1 MLINKTE
8 NEGCLKNNNFKGGF
22 VMTELQVKT
31 QKGSLKKFLATFLAF
46 CVCLTTVFVDGA
58 FAQAAEQQNT
68 KAGFKKS
75 EYTLSRT
82 DGAKVDL
89 SKEITPDNAGT
100 ASEWTSDNAEKITVS
115 DAGVVSLT
123 EAGKAD
129 NSEIKAKITAKISDN
144 TLECTVKVLASD
156 SEKPDPNPPGGGD
169 GDDDEDKPV
178 VSPDAAFKASK
189 YSLERGGSLNLGD
202 QVSPSNATKTDWSSD
217 DAAKISVTSAGVV
230 TLTAAG
236 EAYKDAFTAT
246 VAVKANGKQ
255 ITCKVNV
262 KAVPT
267 PPGPVVKNDS
277 VTSVTVSPKTLTAKA
292 GETKKVTA
300 TVALAS
306 DKDTAITKK
315 LAKTVTWKSDN
326 DKVATVDASGNVKA
340 VAAGTAK
347 ITATSTADS
356 KKSDVCT
363 VTVTEDKKDDEK
375 PADTTVAVS
384 GITLNAKTIY
394 LKTGTKFT
402 AKAAVAPANATN
414 KKVTWTSNKKNI
426 ATVNA
431 NGVITAKKKTGKATI
446 TAKAGNRSAKITVN
460 VVKKAKKTTSVKLS
474 KSKVTLTVK
483 DNFALAATLSK
494 GATSKVKWTTSDK
507 KVASVKDGVVTAK
520 KKGVAVI
527 TATADGKSAD
537 CVVTVKDAKGKK
549 AATLKVKTKKI
560 SVKVKK
566 TKKIQVTL
574 AKKDSVKSYVSSNKK
589 IATVSKK
596 GVVTGKKK
604 GKATIIVTT
613 KKGAVATIP
622 VTVK

>member
-1 MLINKTE
+1 
-8 NEGCLKNNNFKGGF
+8 
-22 VMTELQVKT
+22 MTELQVKT

-58 FAQAAEQQNT
+58 FAQAADQQST
-68 KAGFKKS
+68 KAEFKKS
-75 EYTLSRT
+75 EYTLART
-82 DGAKVDL
+82 DGANVDL
-89 SKEITPDNAGT
+89 SKEISPDNAGT
-100 ASEWTSDNAEKITVS
+100 ASDWTSNNAEKITVS
-115 DAGVVSLT
+115 NAGVVSLT

-129 NSEIKAKITAKISDN
+129 NNAITAKITAKVNQN

-156 SEKPDPNPPGGGD
+156 LEEPDD
-169 GDDDEDKPV
+169 GDDEKPV
-178 VSPDAAFKASK
+178 VSPDASFKAPE
-189 YSLERGGSLNLGD
+189 YPLARGGSLNLGD

-236 EAYKDAFTAT
+236 EAYEDAFTAT

-262 KAVPT
+262 EEAAPT
-267 PPGPVVKNDS
+267 PPVPVVKNDS

-394 LKTGTKFT
+394 LKTGTKFN
-402 AKAAVAPANATN
+402 AKAAVAPAKATN

-446 TAKAGNRSAKITVN
+446 TAKAGNKSAKITVN

>member
-1 MLINKTE
+1 
-8 NEGCLKNNNFKGGF
+8 
-22 VMTELQVKT
+22 MTELQVKT

-58 FAQAAEQQNT
+58 FVQAADQQQSVQ
-68 KAGFKKS
+68 AGFKEKV
-75 EYTLSRT
+75 YTLART

-89 SKEITPDNAGT
+89 SQQISPDNAK
-100 ASEWTSDNAEKITVS
+100 ASDWTSSNAEKITVS
-115 DAGVVSLT
+115 DGGVVTLT
-123 EAGKAD
+123 EKGKAD
-129 NSEIKAKITAKISDN
+129 TNEITAEIKATVSENELK
-144 TLECTVKVLASD
+144 CTVKVLASD
-156 SEKPDPNPPGGGD
+156 DSEGPGP
-169 GDDDEDKPV
+169 DDDITTT
-178 VSPDAAFKASK
+178 PDAAFKAPE
-189 YSLERGGSLNLGD
+189 YPLARGGSLNLGAE
-202 QVSPSNATKTDWSSD
+202 VSPSNATKTDWSSD

-277 VTSVTVSPKTLTAKA
+277 VTSVTVSPKTLTAKV

-306 DKDTAITKK
+306 DKDTTITKK

-347 ITATSTADS
+347 ITATSTAAPT
-356 KKSDVCT
+356 KSDVCT
-363 VTVTEDKKDDEK
+363 VTVTAEDKKDDEK

-402 AKAAVAPANATN
+402 ARAAVAPANATN

-426 ATVNA
+426 ATVSTS
-431 NGVITAKKKTGKATI
+431 GVITAKKKTGKATI
-446 TAKAGNRSAKITVN
+446 TAKAGNKSAKITVN

-483 DNFALAATLSK
+483 DNVALAATLSK

>member
-1 MLINKTE
+1 
-8 NEGCLKNNNFKGGF
+8 
-22 VMTELQVKT
+22 MTELQVKT
-31 QKGSLKKFLATFLAF
+31 QKGSLKKFLAMFLAF

-58 FAQAAEQQNT
+58 FAQAAKQQNT

-75 EYTLSRT
+75 EYTLPRT
-82 DGAKVDL
+82 DGANVDL

-100 ASEWTSDNAEKITVS
+100 VSEWTSDNAGKITVS

-123 EAGKAD
+123 EAGKTD
-129 NSEIKAKITAKISDN
+129 NGEIKAKITAKISDD

-156 SEKPDPNPPGGGD
+156 SEEPNPNPPGGGD
-169 GDDDEDKPV
+169 GDGDEDKPV
-178 VSPDAAFKASK
+178 VSSDAAFKAPE

-217 DAAKISVTSAGVV
+217 DAEKISVTSAGVV
-230 TLTAAG
+230 TLTAVG

-262 KAVPT
+262 EAVPT
-267 PPGPVVKNDS
+267 PPDPVVKKDS
-277 VTSVTVSPKTLTAKA
+277 VTSVTVSPKTLAAKA

-300 TVALAS
+300 TVALTS
-306 DKDTAITKK
+306 DKDTTITQKFV
-315 LAKTVTWKSDN
+315 KTVTWKSDN

-347 ITATSTADS
+347 ITVASTADPT
-356 KKSDVCT
+356 KSDVCT
-363 VTVTEDKKDDEK
+363 VTVTAEDKKDDEK

-446 TAKAGNRSAKITVN
+446 TAKAGNKSAKITVN

-566 TKKIQVTL
+566 TKKIKVTL

>member
-1 MLINKTE
+1 
-8 NEGCLKNNNFKGGF
+8 
-22 VMTELQVKT
+22 MTELQVKT

-58 FAQAAEQQNT
+58 FAQAADQQST
-68 KAGFKKS
+68 KAEFKKS
-75 EYTLSRT
+75 EYTLART
-82 DGAKVDL
+82 DGANVDL
-89 SKEITPDNAGT
+89 SKEISPDNAGT
-100 ASEWTSDNAEKITVS
+100 ASDWTSNNAEKITVS
-115 DAGVVSLT
+115 NAGVVSLT

-129 NSEIKAKITAKISDN
+129 NNAITAKITAKVNQN

-156 SEKPDPNPPGGGD
+156 LEEPDD
-169 GDDDEDKPV
+169 GDDEKPV
-178 VSPDAAFKASK
+178 VSPDASFKAPE
-189 YSLERGGSLNLGD
+189 YPLARGGSLNLGD

-236 EAYKDAFTAT
+236 EAYEDAFTAT

-262 KAVPT
+262 EEAAPT
-267 PPGPVVKNDS
+267 PPVPVVKNDS
-277 VTSVTVSPKTLTAKA
+277 LKSVTVSPKTLTAKA

-394 LKTGTKFT
+394 LKTGTKFN
-402 AKAAVAPANATN
+402 AKAAVAPAKATN

-446 TAKAGNRSAKITVN
+446 TAKAGNKSAKITVN

>member
-1 MLINKTE
+1 
-8 NEGCLKNNNFKGGF
+8 
-22 VMTELQVKT
+22 MTELQVKT

-58 FAQAAEQQNT
+58 FAQAADQQST
-68 KAGFKKS
+68 KAEFKKS
-75 EYTLSRT
+75 EYTLART
-82 DGAKVDL
+82 DGANVDL
-89 SKEITPDNAGT
+89 SKEISPDNAGT
-100 ASEWTSDNAEKITVS
+100 ASDWTSNNAEKITVS
-115 DAGVVSLT
+115 NAGVVSLT

-129 NSEIKAKITAKISDN
+129 NNAITAKITAKVNQN

-156 SEKPDPNPPGGGD
+156 LEEPDD
-169 GDDDEDKPV
+169 GDDEKPV
-178 VSPDAAFKASK
+178 VSRDACFKAPE
-189 YSLERGGSLNLGD
+189 YPLARGGSLNLGD

-236 EAYKDAFTAT
+236 EAYEDAFTAT

-262 KAVPT
+262 EEAAPT
-267 PPGPVVKNDS
+267 PPVPGVKNDS

-394 LKTGTKFT
+394 LKTGTKFN
-402 AKAAVAPANATN
+402 AKAAVAPAKATN

-446 TAKAGNRSAKITVN
+446 TAKAGNKSAKITVN

>member
-31 QKGSLKKFLATFLAF
+31 QKGSLKKFLAMFLAF

-58 FAQAAEQQNT
+58 FAQAAGGDSSSDPSVITVTAGDAVEVSVT
-68 KAGFKKS
+68 VGEKKDVTSDKAIKAGWSKVAGDECITISGTKKEKLEVS
-75 EYTLSRT
+75 VEEKAEAKDYSVKAQFVENVASADNAWSADAYEVELTVKVTNAEGDKVVVSPSIAIKDGEATVTLTRANPS
-82 DGAKVDL
+82 KDL
-89 SKEITPDNAGT
+89 KNCVIVTPDDAVITWGGGST
-100 ASEWTSDNAEKITVS
+100 AVRVNN
-115 DAGVVSLT
+115 GVVTATANASNILV
-123 EAGKAD
+123 
-129 NSEIKAKITAKISDN
+129 TAKIDGVDAVKF
-144 TLECTVKVLASD
+144 TV
-156 SEKPDPNPPGGGD
+156 
-169 GDDDEDKPV
+169 
-178 VSPDAAFKASK
+178 
-189 YSLERGGSLNLGD
+189 
-202 QVSPSNATKTDWSSD
+202 
-217 DAAKISVTSAGVV
+217 
-230 TLTAAG
+230 
-236 EAYKDAFTAT
+236 TAT
-246 VAVKANGKQ
+246 GFEAG
-255 ITCKVNV
+255 
-262 KAVPT
+262 
-267 PPGPVVKNDS
+267 VVKNDS
-277 VTSVTVSPKTLTAKA
+277 VTSVTVSPKTLAAKA

-306 DKDTAITKK
+306 DKDTTITKK

-340 VAAGTAK
+340 VAVGTAK
-347 ITATSTADS
+347 ITAASTADS
-356 KKSDVCT
+356 RKFDVCT
-363 VTVTEDKKDDEK
+363 VTVTAEDKKDDEK

-394 LKTGTKFT
+394 LKTGTKFN
-402 AKAAVAPANATN
+402 AKAAVAPAKATN

-446 TAKAGNRSAKITVN
+446 TAKAGNKSAKITVN

-483 DNFALAATLSK
+483 DNVALAATLSK

-566 TKKIQVTL
+566 TKKIKVTL

>member
-1 MLINKTE
+1 
-8 NEGCLKNNNFKGGF
+8 
-22 VMTELQVKT
+22 MTELQVKT

-58 FAQAAEQQNT
+58 FAQAADQQNT
-68 KAGFKKS
+68 KASFKKS
-75 EYTLSRT
+75 EYTLART
-82 DGAKVDL
+82 NDANVDL
-89 SKEITPDNAGT
+89 GKEITPDNAGT
-100 ASEWTSDNAEKITVS
+100 ASDWTSDNAKKITVS
-115 DAGVVSLT
+115 DKGVVTLT
-123 EAGKAD
+123 EEGKAD
-129 NSEIKAKITAKISDN
+129 TNEITAKITAKVNQD
-144 TLECTVKVLASD
+144 TLECTVKVLASG
-156 SEKPDPNPPGGGD
+156 SEGPDD
-169 GDDDEDKPV
+169 GDDDGDDEKPV
-178 VSPDAAFKASK
+178 VTPDASFKAPE
-189 YSLERGGSLNLGD
+189 YSLARGSSLNLGAE
-202 QVSPSNATKTDWSSD
+202 VSPSNATKTDWSSD

-255 ITCKVNV
+255 IKCKVNV
-262 KAVPT
+262 AAAPA
-267 PPGPVVKNDS
+267 PVVKNDS
-277 VTSVTVSPKTLTAKA
+277 VTSVTVSPKTLTAKV

-300 TVALAS
+300 TVALTS
-306 DKDTAITKK
+306 DKDASIKK
-315 LAKTVTWKSDN
+315 LPKTVTWKSDN
-326 DKVATVDASGNVKA
+326 DKVATVDANGNVKA

-347 ITATSTADS
+347 ITAASTADS
-356 KKSDVCT
+356 KKFDVCT
-363 VTVTEDKKDDEK
+363 VTVTAEDEK

-394 LKTGTKFT
+394 LKTGTKFN
-402 AKAAVAPANATN
+402 AKAAVAPAKATN

-446 TAKAGNRSAKITVN
+446 TAKAGNKSAKITVN

-566 TKKIQVTL
+566 TKKIKVTL

>member
-1 MLINKTE
+1 
-8 NEGCLKNNNFKGGF
+8 
-22 VMTELQVKT
+22 MTELQVKT

-58 FAQAAEQQNT
+58 FAQAADQQST
-68 KAGFKKS
+68 KAEFKKS
-75 EYTLSRT
+75 EYTLART
-82 DGAKVDL
+82 DGANVDL
-89 SKEITPDNAGT
+89 SKEI
-100 ASEWTSDNAEKITVS
+100 
-115 DAGVVSLT
+115 
-123 EAGKAD
+123 
-129 NSEIKAKITAKISDN
+129 
-144 TLECTVKVLASD
+144 
-156 SEKPDPNPPGGGD
+156 
-169 GDDDEDKPV
+169 
-178 VSPDAAFKASK
+178 SPDASFKAPE
-189 YSLERGGSLNLGD
+189 YPLARGGSLNLGD

-236 EAYKDAFTAT
+236 EAYEDAFTAT

-262 KAVPT
+262 EEAAPT
-267 PPGPVVKNDS
+267 PPVPVVKNDS

-394 LKTGTKFT
+394 LKTGTKFN
-402 AKAAVAPANATN
+402 AKAAVAPAKATN

-446 TAKAGNRSAKITVN
+446 TAKAGNKSAKITVN

>member
-58 FAQAAEQQNT
+58 FAQAADQQST
-68 KAGFKKS
+68 KAEFKKS
-75 EYTLSRT
+75 EYTLART
-82 DGAKVDL
+82 DGANVDL
-89 SKEITPDNAGT
+89 SKEISPDNAGT
-100 ASEWTSDNAEKITVS
+100 ASDWTSNNAEKITVS
-115 DAGVVSLT
+115 NVGVVSLT

-129 NSEIKAKITAKISDN
+129 NNAITAKITAKVNQN

-156 SEKPDPNPPGGGD
+156 LEEPDD
-169 GDDDEDKPV
+169 GDDEKPV
-178 VSPDAAFKASK
+178 VSPDASFKAPE
-189 YSLERGGSLNLGD
+189 YPLARGGSLNLGD

-236 EAYKDAFTAT
+236 EAYEDAFTAT

-262 KAVPT
+262 EEAAPT
-267 PPGPVVKNDS
+267 PPVPVVKNDS

-394 LKTGTKFT
+394 LKTGTKFN
-402 AKAAVAPANATN
+402 AKAAVAPAKATN

-446 TAKAGNRSAKITVN
+446 TAKAGNKSAKITVN

>member
-1 MLINKTE
+1 
-8 NEGCLKNNNFKGGF
+8 
-22 VMTELQVKT
+22 MTELQVKT
-31 QKGSLKKFLATFLAF
+31 QKGSLKKFLAMFLAF

-58 FAQAAEQQNT
+58 FAQAAEGDSSSDPSVVTVTAGDAVKVSVNVGEKKDVTSDKAIKAGWSKVEGDECIAISGTKKEELEVSVTESAEAKDYSVKVQFVENVTSADNAWSAEAYEVELTVKVTNAEVVVSPSIAIKDGEATVTLT
-68 KAGFKKS
+68 KANPSK
-75 EYTLSRT
+75 
-82 DGAKVDL
+82 DL
-89 SKEITPDNAGT
+89 KNCVIVTPDDAVITWGGGST
-100 ASEWTSDNAEKITVS
+100 AVRVNN
-115 DAGVVSLT
+115 GVVTATANASNILV
-123 EAGKAD
+123 
-129 NSEIKAKITAKISDN
+129 TAKIDGVDAVKF
-144 TLECTVKVLASD
+144 TV
-156 SEKPDPNPPGGGD
+156 
-169 GDDDEDKPV
+169 
-178 VSPDAAFKASK
+178 
-189 YSLERGGSLNLGD
+189 
-202 QVSPSNATKTDWSSD
+202 
-217 DAAKISVTSAGVV
+217 
-230 TLTAAG
+230 
-236 EAYKDAFTAT
+236 TAT
-246 VAVKANGKQ
+246 GFD
-255 ITCKVNV
+255 T
-262 KAVPT
+262 
-267 PPGPVVKNDS
+267 GVVKNDS

-426 ATVNA
+426 ATVSTS
-431 NGVITAKKKTGKATI
+431 GVITAKKKTGKATI

-483 DNFALAATLSK
+483 DNVALAATLSK

-566 TKKIQVTL
+566 TKKIKVTL

>member
-1 MLINKTE
+1 
-8 NEGCLKNNNFKGGF
+8 
-22 VMTELQVKT
+22 MTELQVKT
-31 QKGSLKKFLATFLAF
+31 QKGSLKKFLAMFLAF

-58 FAQAAEQQNT
+58 FVQAAGGDSSSDPSVVTVTAGDAVEVSVTVGEKKDVTSDKAIKAGWSKVAGDECITISGTKKEKLEVSVEEKAEAKDYSVKAQFVENVTSVDNAWSAEAYEVELTVKVTNAKKDEVVVSPSIAIKDGEATVTLT
-68 KAGFKKS
+68 KANSSK
-75 EYTLSRT
+75 
-82 DGAKVDL
+82 DL
-89 SKEITPDNAGT
+89 KASVIVTPDDAAITWGGGNT
-100 ASEWTSDNAEKITVS
+100 AVS
-115 DAGVVSLT
+115 VSNKGVVTATANAS
-123 EAGKAD
+123 
-129 NSEIKAKITAKISDN
+129 NVVVTAKIDGVDAVKF
-144 TLECTVKVLASD
+144 TV
-156 SEKPDPNPPGGGD
+156 
-169 GDDDEDKPV
+169 
-178 VSPDAAFKASK
+178 
-189 YSLERGGSLNLGD
+189 
-202 QVSPSNATKTDWSSD
+202 
-217 DAAKISVTSAGVV
+217 
-230 TLTAAG
+230 
-236 EAYKDAFTAT
+236 TAT
-246 VAVKANGKQ
+246 GFSS
-255 ITCKVNV
+255 TT
-262 KAVPT
+262 PT
-267 PPGPVVKNDS
+267 PPTGGGTTPTPPTGGGTTPTPPATTPTVKD
-277 VTSVTVSPKTLTAKA
+277 
-292 GETKKVTA
+292 
-300 TVALAS
+300 
-306 DKDTAITKK
+306 
-315 LAKTVTWKSDN
+315 
-326 DKVATVDASGNVKA
+326 
-340 VAAGTAK
+340 
-347 ITATSTADS
+347 
-356 KKSDVCT
+356 
-363 VTVTEDKKDDEK
+363 
-375 PADTTVAVS
+375 VAVS

-394 LKTGTKFT
+394 LKTGTKFN

-426 ATVNA
+426 ATVSTS
-431 NGVITAKKKTGKATI
+431 GVITAKKKTGKATI
-446 TAKAGNRSAKITVN
+446 TAKAGNKSAKITVN

-483 DNFALAATLSK
+483 DNVALAATLSK

-549 AATLKVKTKKI
+549 VATLKVKTKKI

>member
-58 FAQAAEQQNT
+58 FAQAADQQST
-68 KAGFKKS
+68 KAEFKKS
-75 EYTLSRT
+75 EYTLART
-82 DGAKVDL
+82 DGANVDL
-89 SKEITPDNAGT
+89 SKEISPDNAGT
-100 ASEWTSDNAEKITVS
+100 ASDWTSNNAEKITVS
-115 DAGVVSLT
+115 NAGVVSLT

-129 NSEIKAKITAKISDN
+129 NNAITAKITAKVNQN

-156 SEKPDPNPPGGGD
+156 LEEPDD
-169 GDDDEDKPV
+169 GDDEKPV
-178 VSPDAAFKASK
+178 VSPDASFKAPE
-189 YSLERGGSLNLGD
+189 YPLARGGSLNLGD

-236 EAYKDAFTAT
+236 EAYEDAFTAT

-262 KAVPT
+262 EEAAPT
-267 PPGPVVKNDS
+267 PPVPVVKNDS

-394 LKTGTKFT
+394 LKTGTKFN
-402 AKAAVAPANATN
+402 AKAAVAPAKATN

-446 TAKAGNRSAKITVN
+446 TAKAGNKSAKITVN

>member
-1 MLINKTE
+1 
-8 NEGCLKNNNFKGGF
+8 
-22 VMTELQVKT
+22 MTELQVKT
-31 QKGSLKKFLATFLAF
+31 QKGSLKKFLAMFLAF

-58 FAQAAEQQNT
+58 FAQAAGGDSSSDPSVVTVTAGDAVKVAVTVGEKKDVTSGNAIKAGWSKVEGDECIAISGAKKEELEVSVTENAEAKDYSVKAQFVENITSADNTYSAEAYEVTLTVKVTNAKKDEVVVSPSIAIKDGEATVTLT
-68 KAGFKKS
+68 KANPSK
-75 EYTLSRT
+75 
-82 DGAKVDL
+82 DL
-89 SKEITPDNAGT
+89 KASVIVTPDDAAITWGGGNT
-100 ASEWTSDNAEKITVS
+100 AVS
-115 DAGVVSLT
+115 VSNKGVVTATANAS
-123 EAGKAD
+123 
-129 NSEIKAKITAKISDN
+129 NVVVTAKIDGVDAVKF
-144 TLECTVKVLASD
+144 TV
-156 SEKPDPNPPGGGD
+156 
-169 GDDDEDKPV
+169 
-178 VSPDAAFKASK
+178 
-189 YSLERGGSLNLGD
+189 
-202 QVSPSNATKTDWSSD
+202 
-217 DAAKISVTSAGVV
+217 
-230 TLTAAG
+230 
-236 EAYKDAFTAT
+236 TAT
-246 VAVKANGKQ
+246 GFSS
-255 ITCKVNV
+255 TT
-262 KAVPT
+262 PT
-267 PPGPVVKNDS
+267 PPTGGGTTPTPPATTPTVKD
-277 VTSVTVSPKTLTAKA
+277 
-292 GETKKVTA
+292 
-300 TVALAS
+300 
-306 DKDTAITKK
+306 
-315 LAKTVTWKSDN
+315 
-326 DKVATVDASGNVKA
+326 
-340 VAAGTAK
+340 
-347 ITATSTADS
+347 
-356 KKSDVCT
+356 
-363 VTVTEDKKDDEK
+363 
-375 PADTTVAVS
+375 VAVS

-394 LKTGTKFT
+394 LKTGTKFN

-426 ATVNA
+426 ATVSTS
-431 NGVITAKKKTGKATI
+431 GVITAKKKTGKATI
-446 TAKAGNRSAKITVN
+446 TAKAGNKSAKITVN

-483 DNFALAATLSK
+483 DNVALAATLSK

-566 TKKIQVTL
+566 TKKIKVTL

>member
-1 MLINKTE
+1 
-8 NEGCLKNNNFKGGF
+8 
-22 VMTELQVKT
+22 MTELQVKT

-58 FAQAAEQQNT
+58 FAQAADRQST
-68 KAGFKKS
+68 KAEFKKS
-75 EYTLSRT
+75 EYTLART
-82 DGAKVDL
+82 DDANVDL
-89 SKEITPDNAGT
+89 SKEISPDNAGT
-100 ASEWTSDNAEKITVS
+100 ASDWTSDNAEKITVS
-115 DAGVVSLT
+115 NAGVVSLT

-129 NSEIKAKITAKISDN
+129 DNAITAKITVKVNQN
-144 TLECTVKVLASD
+144 TLECTVKVLASG
-156 SEKPDPNPPGGGD
+156 SEEPDD
-169 GDDDEDKPV
+169 GDDEKPV
-178 VSPDAAFKASK
+178 VSPDASFKAPE
-189 YSLERGGSLNLGD
+189 YPLARGGSLNLGD

-236 EAYKDAFTAT
+236 EAYEDAFTAT

-262 KAVPT
+262 EEAAPT
-267 PPGPVVKNDS
+267 PPVPVVKNDS

-300 TVALAS
+300 TVALTS
-306 DKDTAITKK
+306 DKDTTITKK

-340 VAAGTAK
+340 VAPGTAK
-347 ITATSTADS
+347 ITAASTAAPT
-356 KKSDVCT
+356 KSDVCT
-363 VTVTEDKKDDEK
+363 VTVTAEDKKDDEK

-394 LKTGTKFT
+394 LKTGTKFN
-402 AKAAVAPANATN
+402 AKAAVAPAKATN

-446 TAKAGNRSAKITVN
+446 TAKAGNKSAKITVN